1 MIFKSVIFFAALASA
16 TAAQAAPEP
25 RAPTGKW
32 NVDFADAQC
41 IAQRDYG
48 TPESPLLLVL
58 KAPPAGDVMQV
69 AAVRR
74 AASTPAEQVESTVTV
89 DGRRPLKTDLLMF
102 SQKDSKNRVYL
113 LNMPSAEFAPVR
125 QARTLSVRSSGLNE
139 TFALSQMESVMRVM
153 DRCVADL
160 RRAFN
165 IGANGTGSVALPT
178 RAKGAIASF
187 FSDKDYP
194 SVALMNRQTGKVKF
208 ALLID
213 ENGGVADCTIVET
226 SGVPSLDSQ
235 ACAILKTRGKFEP
248 ARGADGKPAKDS
260 AFGAVVW
267 RMP

>member
-1 MIFKSVIFFAALASA
+1 MFKAIILLPALTFA
-16 TAAQAAPEP
+16 TAVQAAPEP

-48 TPESPLLLVL
+48 TPESPLKLVL

-69 AAVRR
+69 AAMRR

-102 SQKDSKNRVYL
+102 SPKDSKNRVYL

-125 QARTLSVRSSGLNE
+125 QAKTFSVRSVGLNE
-139 TFALSQMESVMRVM
+139 TFALSQMDSVMRVM
-153 DRCVADL
+153 DRCVANL
-160 RRAFN
+160 RRVFN
-165 IGANGTGSVALPT
+165 IGADGSEPLALPT
-178 RAKGAIASF
+178 RAKGSIASF
-187 FSDKDYP
+187 FSDRDYP

-213 ENGGVADCTIVET
+213 ENGRVADCTIVET

-235 ACAILKTRGKFEP
+235 ACAVLKTRAKFEP
-248 ARGADGKPAKDS
+248 ARGMDGKPAKDS
-260 AFGAVVW
+260 SFGAVVW

>member
-1 MIFKSVIFFAALASA
+1 MIFRSAVFFAALALA
-16 TAAQAAPEP
+16 TVVRAAPEP
-25 RAPTGKW
+25 RTPTGKW
-32 NVDFADAQC
+32 NVDFGDAQC

-48 TPESPLLLVL
+48 TSENPLVLVL
-58 KAPPAGDVMQV
+58 KAPPAGNVMQV

-74 AASTPAEQVESTVTV
+74 AASTAAEQVESTITV
-89 DGRRPLKTDLLMF
+89 DGQRPLKTHLLMY
-102 SQKDSKNRVYL
+102 SQKDSRNRVYL
-113 LNMPSAEFAPVR
+113 LNMPSDEFAPVR

-139 TFALSQMESVMRVM
+139 TFVLSQMESVMKVM

-160 RRAFN
+160 RRVFN
-165 IGANGTGSVALPT
+165 IDPSGTDPVALPT
-178 RAKGAIASF
+178 RAKGNIAKF

-194 SVALMNRQTGKVKF
+194 AVAIMKGQTGRVKF

-213 ENGGVADCTIVET
+213 ENGRVADCTIVET

-235 ACAILKTRGKFEP
+235 ACAVLKVRGKFEP
-248 ARGADGKPAKDS
+248 ARGLDGKPAKDS